1 MSASDNSKILQKPQG
16 QPWGRALTI
25 AGTFV
30 RYRLHEL
37 LPSNLPV
44 AWRVLIA
51 PLKLLPAH
59 PASPGERL
67 CQACEELGPVFVKF
81 GQMLSTRRDL
91 LSPELA
97 DALRVLQDQVTPFP
111 SDQAQDLI
119 ERALGGSVNE
129 FFREFDPQPLAS
141 ASVAQVHP
149 ATLLSGEAVVIKII
163 RPDIEPSIRDDVA
176 VMYAAAKQVQG
187 FSEELKRLHPVDV
200 VADYER
206 TILDELNLEHEAAN
220 TVRLRHNFAESE
232 LLYVPRIYPELCR
245 KNLMVMERIGG
256 IPIGNIETLHEQQVN
271 LPLLAERGVETFFT
285 QVFEHNFFHA
295 DMHPG
300 NIFVNADDPSNPSYI
315 AIDCAIIGSLT
326 ESDQDYLARNL
337 LAFFNRDYAAV
348 ARLHLDSGWI
358 PADTDP
364 NEFEAVIQRV
374 CDPIF
379 AKPLS
384 EISFGEFLVELFQT
398 AAEFKME
405 VQPQLVLLQKTLLYI
420 EGLGRQLYPQLDLWE
435 TGKPF
440 IEKWMATRL
449 SPATAMNKLL
459 AAAPQIAEQL
469 PILPEVLA
477 SAPARMNRFEH
488 RLAAQQSQLQALQSQ
503 QGSATRRL
511 TRTGGI
517 GLVILGS
524 VLLLRASGLE
534 ANPSL
539 ATAGILSTA
548 AGALLLARFF

>member
-1 MSASDNSKILQKPQG
+1 MDASSDTQSKPSHSKP
-16 QPWGRALTI
+16 WARALTI
-25 AGTFV
+25 GKTFV

-37 LPSNLPV
+37 LPDNLPLT
-44 AWRVLIA
+44 WRVLLA

-59 PASPGERL
+59 PASQGQRL
-67 CQACEELGPVFVKF
+67 CSACEELGPVFVKF

-91 LSPELA
+91 LPLQLA
-97 DALRVLQDQVTPFP
+97 DDLRVLQDQVTPFP
-111 SDQAQDLI
+111 SDQAQALI
-119 ERALGGSVNE
+119 ERALGGPVSE
-129 FFREFDPQPLAS
+129 FFSEFDAKPLAS

-149 ATLLSGEAVVIKII
+149 ARLLSGEEVVIKII
-163 RPDIEPSIRDDVA
+163 RPDIEPSIRADIA
-176 VMYAAAKQVQG
+176 VMYALARQVQG
-187 FSEELKRLHPVDV
+187 LSAELKRLHPVAV

-206 TILDELNLEHEAAN
+206 TIMDELNLEHEAAN
-220 TVRLRHNFAESE
+220 TVQLRHNFAESE
-232 LLYVPRIYPELCR
+232 LLYVPQIHPEFCR
-245 KNLMVMERIGG
+245 PNLMVMERIGG
-256 IPIGNIETLHEQQVN
+256 IPIGNIAELHAQNIN

-300 NIFVNADDPSNPSYI
+300 NIFVDASNPNKPSYI

-326 ESDQDYLARNL
+326 EKDQDYLARNL

-364 NEFEAVIQRV
+364 AAFEAVIRRV

-440 IEKWMATRL
+440 IERWMEQRL
-449 SPATAMNKLL
+449 SPATAMNKLI

-477 SAPARMNRFEH
+477 SAPARLNRFEH
-488 RLAAQQSQLQALQSQ
+488 RLAEQQTQLNALQSQ
-503 QGSATRRL
+503 QRSATTKLARV
-511 TRTGGI
+511 GGI
-517 GLVILGS
+517 TLVVLGS
-524 VLLLRASGLE
+524 ILLLRATGLDSD
-534 ANPSL
+534 NPL
-539 ATAGILSTA
+539 AWAGIISTGL
-548 AGALLLARFF
+548 GAMFLARLL